1 MAASSDDQ
9 HMVTG
14 ELTLDC
20 DAWKLQC
27 SVTVPTGPSTLDDLL
42 PLARILSDSVVAATV
57 NAVENTGAA
66 ISCKAGCGA
75 CCRNLVAIS
84 EVEARRIATV
94 IDQMPEPR
102 QSVVRER
109 YEDARRRLEQSGIL
123 SRLQDRDRL
132 TDDEYLVLCTEYFH
146 LQIACP
152 LLEDESCS
160 IYNERPITCREYL
173 VVSPPEHCSH
183 PTAETVQR
191 VNIPLPVFNA
201 VARWQMPPGEHLL
214 ERWVPL
220 VIAPEW
226 AATHPDDIP
235 PKPGVELLRELLNLL
250 TQKPTAEPA
259 PIAPPPR

>member
-1 MAASSDDQ
+1 MAASSDDLGT
-9 HMVTG
+9 VTG

-20 DAWKLQC
+20 EAWKLQC
-27 SVTVPTGPSTLDDLL
+27 TVTVPTRPSTLDDLL
-42 PLARILSDSVVAATV
+42 PLARTLSDSVVAATV
-57 NAVENTGAA
+57 NAVESTGAA

-84 EVEARRIATV
+84 EVEARRIAAV
-94 IDQMPEPR
+94 IHSMPESR
-102 QSVVRER
+102 RSVVRER
-109 YEDARRRLEQSGIL
+109 FAAARQRLEQSGLL

-132 TDDEYLVLCTEYFH
+132 TDDEYLVLCTEYFA

-173 VVSPPEHCSH
+173 VVSPPENCSH

-201 VARWQMPPGEHLL
+201 VARWQMPSGEHLL

-220 VIAPEW
+220 ILAPEW

-235 PKPGVELLRELLNLL
+235 PKPGVELLRELLDLL
-250 TQKPTAEPA
+250 TQKPTPEHA
-259 PIAPPPR
+259 PVPPPPR